1 MLERPIITLTTDFGL
16 KDTFAG
22 LMKGVILSI
31 NPNANVIDLTHN
43 IQRHN
48 IFEASQTI
56 AMSYRYFPPATIH
69 IVVVDPGV
77 GGAQRPLLVVTEDHY
92 FIGPDNGTFTSIFE
106 ECQSNFFSVYHITAS
121 HYFLP
126 ISGQTFHGR
135 DIFSPIAAWLSKG
148 LDSNKFGDPI
158 NDFKSIPVSKPVL
171 SDNKLDGEIIA
182 IDNFGNAIS
191 NISTGNLVKL
201 APVDSKDKFKVVY
214 NNNQLPL
221 VSFYAEHEAPG
232 LAAIINSFGHIELF
246 TFKDSAAVKFSV
258 NMGDS
263 VVITLA

>member
-16 KDTFAG
+16 KDTFTG

-69 IVVVDPGV
+69 IVIVDPSV
-77 GGAQRPLLVVTEDHY
+77 GGSQRPLLVVTENHY

-106 ECQSNFFSVYHITAS
+106 ECQSSFFSVYHITAS

-126 ISGQTFHGR
+126 MSGRTFHGR
-135 DIFSPIAAWLSKG
+135 DIFAPIAAWLSKG
-148 LDSNKFGDPI
+148 VDSKKLGEPI
-158 NDFKSIPVSKPVL
+158 NDFNSIPISRPVM
-171 SDNKLDGEIIA
+171 SDNKLNGEIIA

-191 NISTGNLVKL
+191 NISTGHLSELASADSEVK
-201 APVDSKDKFKVVY
+201 FRVVY
-214 NNNQLPL
+214 NDNQLPL
-221 VSFYAEHEAPG
+221 VKYYAENGTPG
-232 LAAIINSFGHIELF
+232 LASVINSFGHIELF
-246 TFKDSAAVKFSV
+246 TYKDSAAVKFDIKI
-258 NMGDS
+258 GDS
-263 VVITLA
+263 VIITLP